1 MAKEITQFQGEWRW
15 LSNFWMCPV
24 PVGGIVYPSSEHAYQ
39 ASKVLDM
46 AARAKIADMATPG
59 EAKRAGQVLTLRP
72 GWERAKKRVM
82 LLVVL
87 AKFSNN
93 HDLARQLAA
102 TGDAYLEEGNTW
114 HDFYWGVCRS
124 YQDDPHPKNCPGYGH
139 GTNYLGRILT
149 MVRDIVRED

>member
-1 MAKEITQFQGEWRW
+1 MSASAITEFQGEWRW

-24 PVGGIVYPSSEHAYQ
+24 PIGGIVYPSSEHAYQ

-46 AARAKIADMATPG
+46 NARAKIADMATPG
-59 EAKRAGQVLTLRP
+59 EAKRAGQVLTLRTD
-72 GWERAKKRVM
+72 WERSKKRVM

-102 TGDAYLEEGNTW
+102 TGAAMLIEGNHW
-114 HDFYWGVCRS
+114 HDNFWGSCACRRCG
-124 YQDDPHPKNCPGYGH
+124 QGDCNNGL
-139 GTNYLGRILT
+139 NYLGRILT